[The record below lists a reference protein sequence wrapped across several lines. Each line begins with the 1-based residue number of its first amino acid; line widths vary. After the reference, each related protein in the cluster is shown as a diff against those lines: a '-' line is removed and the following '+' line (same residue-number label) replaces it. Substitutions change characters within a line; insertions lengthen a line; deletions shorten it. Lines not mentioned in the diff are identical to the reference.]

1 MVKQMCCPLE
11 LLIGHISAQWTI
23 YILWI
28 LSSHGELHFGELKRK
43 VNGISTKVLAD
54 RLRLLESIQLVSR
67 QVEEGTVPRVAY
79 RLTERGKQLSE
90 VLDSLYEYAVEWYGN
105 ESPSPL

>member
-1 MVKQMCCPLE
+1 M
-11 LLIGHISAQWTI
+11 GHISAQWTI

-54 RLRLLESIQLVSR
+54 RLRLLESIQLVCR
-67 QVEEGTVPRVAY
+67 QVEEGAVPRVAY

>member
-1 MVKQMCCPLE
+1 MVKRMCCPLE
-11 LLIGHISAQWTI
+11 LLMGHISAQWTI

-67 QVEEGTVPRVAY
+67 QVEQGTVSRVAY

-90 VLDSLYEYAVEWYGN
+90 VLDSLYEYAVEWYEN
-105 ESPSPL
+105 ENSSPL

>member
-1 MVKQMCCPLE
+1 M
-11 LLIGHISAQWTI
+11 
-23 YILWI
+23 WI

-43 VNGISTKVLAD
+43 VNGISTKVLSD
-54 RLRLLESIQLVSR
+54 RLSLLESIQLVSR
-67 QVEEGTVPRVAY
+67 QVEQGTVPRVAY
-79 RLTERGKQLSE
+79 RLTERGNQLSE

>member
-43 VNGISTKVLAD
+43 VNGISSKVLAD

-67 QVEEGTVPRVAY
+67 QVEHGTVPKVAY
-79 RLTERGKQLSE
+79 RLTERGNQISE

-105 ESPSPL
+105 ESPSPP

>member
-28 LSSHGELHFGELKRK
+28 LSLHGELHFGELKRK
-43 VNGISTKVLAD
+43 VNGISTKILAV

-67 QVEEGTVPRVAY
+67 QVKQGKVPRVAY
-79 RLTERGKQLSE
+79 RLTERGNQLSE
-90 VLDSLYEYAVEWYGN
+90 ILDSLYECAVEWYGN

>member
-1 MVKQMCCPLE
+1 M
-11 LLIGHISAQWTI
+11 
-23 YILWI
+23 WI

-67 QVEEGTVPRVAY
+67 QVEQGAVPRVAY

-90 VLDSLYEYAVEWYGN
+90 VLDSLYGYAVEWYGN
-105 ESPSPL
+105 ESSSPL

>member
-11 LLIGHISAQWTI
+11 LLMGHISAQWTI

-28 LSSHGELHFGELKRK
+28 LSSHGELHFGELRRK

-67 QVEEGTVPRVAY
+67 QVEQGTVPRVAY
-79 RLTERGKQLSE
+79 RLTERGNQLSE
-90 VLDSLYEYAVEWYGN
+90 VLGSLYEYAVKWYGD
-105 ESPSPL
+105 ESLSPL

>member
-23 YILWI
+23 YILWV

-43 VNGISTKVLAD
+43 VAGISTKVLSD
-54 RLRLLESIQLVSR
+54 RLRLLESIQLIHR
-67 QVEEGTVPRVAY
+67 QVEQGTVPRVAY
-79 RLTERGKQLSE
+79 RLTDRGKQLSE
-90 VLDSLYEYAVEWYGN
+90 VLDGLYGYAVEWYGN
-105 ESPSPL
+105 DDLSPV

>member
-54 RLRLLESIQLVSR
+54 RLRLLESIQIVSR
-67 QVEEGTVPRVAY
+67 QVEQGTVPRVAY
-79 RLTERGKQLSE
+79 RLTERGNQLSA
-90 VLDSLYEYAVEWYGN
+90 VLDSLYDYAVEWYEN

>member
-1 MVKQMCCPLE
+1 M
-11 LLIGHISAQWTI
+11 
-23 YILWI
+23 
-28 LSSHGELHFGELKRK
+28 
-43 VNGISTKVLAD
+43 
-54 RLRLLESIQLVSR
+54 
-67 QVEEGTVPRVAY
+67 EEGTVPRVAY

>member
-11 LLIGHISAQWTI
+11 LLIGHISAQWSI

-28 LSSHGELHFGELKRK
+28 LSSQGELHFGELKRK
-43 VNGISTKVLAD
+43 VDGISTKVLAD
-54 RLRLLESIQLVSR
+54 RLRLLESIQLVDR
-67 QVEEGTVPRVAY
+67 QVKKGTVPRVAY
-79 RLTERGKQLSE
+79 QLTDRGRQLSE

-105 ESPSPL
+105 DNTVLI

>member
-11 LLIGHISAQWTI
+11 LLIGNISAQWTI

-43 VNGISTKVLAD
+43 VNGISTKVHAD

-67 QVEEGTVPRVAY
+67 QVEQGTVPRVAY
-79 RLTERGKQLSE
+79 RLTERGNQLSA